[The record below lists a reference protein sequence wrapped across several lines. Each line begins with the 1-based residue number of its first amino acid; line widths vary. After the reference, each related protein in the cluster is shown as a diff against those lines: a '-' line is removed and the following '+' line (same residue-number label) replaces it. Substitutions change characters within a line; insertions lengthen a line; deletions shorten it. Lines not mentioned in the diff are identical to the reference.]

1 MALNVEEL
9 RETLNS
15 LKAAG
20 FEYFDCISGLDDDSI
35 LRWRDYDSDHFWNQ
49 LDESQQGMSIKL
61 QSNILESVKMISN
74 CIAHSPLLTEADNRD
89 LSRWAKSLRS
99 ALRLRRYFAWDTE
112 LLHDEDIVLGVKPSG
127 QSDDDPMDRDK
138 ARLVF
143 ERGIVNL
150 LNLVDLIELEP
161 KQRFDER
168 MVNPQATVRYEPN
181 TAFVMI
187 QIDPSK
193 PGLEDLYNVY
203 KECFERFGITAVRA
217 DEIEHQEAITDKI
230 IEKIKCSEFL
240 LADLTAERP
249 SVYYEIGYAH
259 ALVKKVIMFRS
270 SNTKLHFD
278 LAGYNCPDYQ
288 NLTELRNKLTRRLEH
303 MTNRK
308 PK

>member
-1 MALNVEEL
+1 MVLNVEEL
-9 RETLNS
+9 RETLNG

-20 FEYFDCISGLDDDSI
+20 LEHFDCLSDRTNKSI
-35 LRWRDYDSDHFWNQ
+35 LSYSNYDSDYFWNR
-49 LDESQQGMSIKL
+49 LDESQQGTSLNL
-61 QSNILESVKMISN
+61 QSDILKSVKMISN
-74 CIAHSPLLTEADNRD
+74 CIAHSPLMTEADNRD

-99 ALRLRRYFAWDTE
+99 ALRLRRYDAWDPE
-112 LLHDEDIVLGVKPSG
+112 ILHDEGTVLGFQPSG
-127 QSDDDPMDRDK
+127 QSDDNPMQRDK

-143 ERGIVNL
+143 ERGINNL
-150 LNLVDLIELEP
+150 LNLVDLIEFEP
-161 KQRFDER
+161 RQRFDER
-168 MVNPQATVRYEPN
+168 MVNPQATVRLEPN
-181 TAFVMI
+181 MAFVMM

-203 KECFERFGITAVRA
+203 KECFKRFGITAVRA

-240 LADLTAERP
+240 LADLTAERQ

-259 ALVKKVIMFRS
+259 ALGRKVIMFRS
-270 SNTKLHFD
+270 SNAKLHFD

-288 NLTELRNKLTRRLEH
+288 NLTELREKLTRRLEH